1 MSTILEHYSSSDLV
15 SRTSIRA
22 GEQRLGEVISAV
34 SPKQWANE
42 DELPFKFVVVGIE
55 EDFGVRANYG
65 RGGAEESY
73 QAFLSYFCNL
83 QTNRFFPSS
92 QVAVLGAVVATSKIP
107 DDQTDLLR
115 SATALNDLVIQEIV
129 QRIIQKGAIPIVIGG
144 GHNNAYGCLS
154 GVSLA
159 KGLPINC
166 LNIDAHTDL
175 RDTEGRH
182 SGNGFTYAMKK
193 GYLGHYFM
201 LGIQENYTSEN
212 IWQRIADD
220 ENIDLASYE
229 DLMSGEEQFEEVYA
243 RITDLLGEHYG
254 LELDVDVIANFPS
267 SAQSISGF
275 SFEKVRKIIYA
286 LDFSPHYFH
295 LCEGRVANEEEF
307 AQVGRGLALLV
318 ADFVKAHIFS
328 E

>member
-42 DELPFKFVVVGIE
+42 DELPFKFVLVGIE

-65 RGGAEESY
+65 RGGAQESY

-83 QTNRFFPSS
+83 QTNRFFPYS

-175 RDTEGRH
+175 RDVEGRH
-182 SGNGFTYAMKK
+182 SGNGFTYAMKE
-193 GYLGHYFM
+193 GYLGQYFM

-212 IWQRIADD
+212 IWQRIEDN

-243 RITDLLGEHYG
+243 RITDHLGEHYG

-275 SFEKVRKIIYA
+275 SFEQVRKIIYA

-295 LCEGRVANEEEF
+295 LCEGRVTNEEEF
-307 AQVGRGLALLV
+307 AQVGRGLAVLV